1 MPSRRK
7 KLILGTF
14 THRRT
19 ESDYMGAL
27 LEAVTLE
34 DWRDVVNQ
42 AVQDAKAGDKTARD
56 WLARYLV
63 GAPKGNAPTPMN
75 VLVQQISGTD
85 PLAERLA
92 KPYIDR
98 VQYPSLHTDDG
109 WKDAMR
115 TAIQKELRDLET
127 KRRMCETGGKPIA
140 ARDGGGL

>member
-1 MPSRRK
+1 MASRRK
-7 KLILGTF
+7 KLIQGTF

-27 LEAVTLE
+27 LDAVTLE
-34 DWRDVVNQ
+34 DWRDVVKQ
-42 AVQDAKAGDKTARD
+42 AVRDAKGGDKTARD

-75 VLVQQISGTD
+75 VLVQQISGAD
-85 PLAERLA
+85 PLSERLA

-98 VQYPSLHTDDG
+98 MQYPSLHSDDG

-115 TAIQKELRDLET
+115 EAIQKELRDLEAENAT
-127 KRRMCETGGKPIA
+127 RAEPVESQ
-140 ARDGGGL
+140 